1 MVRQTG
7 QPEATSEQ
15 VLECVQQLC
24 PSCGLLMWN
33 KYNNS
38 RRIRTLKGVVQLCL
52 KVRRCATSECERF
65 GLPYRPEVEGKWVL
79 PQHEFG
85 LDVIAYIG
93 ALRYQEHRSVP
104 QMHTILQQRGI
115 SISQR
120 TVTHLL
126 ARYDELLAV
135 SLNSSERINARLYQ
149 QGKAI
154 LAIDGMQ
161 PDVGHEVLWVIREC
175 LSGEILLARTLL
187 SGKNQDLAALLGEVR
202 TTLEVPIVGVVSDGQ
217 RSIRKAVEVA
227 LPGVAHGLCHFH
239 YLREAAKEIYEAER
253 HAKKELKKRVR
264 GVREIEQQLSGYA
277 QDEAQVVE
285 GYCLAVRSALTDDG
299 VPPLDASGVKLHQRL
314 NLIEQSLERVAQKG
328 D

>member
-85 LDVIAYIG
+85 LDVIAYVG

-104 QMHTILQQRGI
+104 QMHMILQQRGI